1 MSSEAI
7 EALLAEASRLYNEG
21 DYRTAIQKWQEV
33 LGLDPNNQKARESI
47 KIASLLSDTWAE
59 AATDPTPGGS
69 TPGAAGSQEH
79 DSLAE
84 GMARIRDKLT
94 ARDFRAALQECEALA
109 ALSPSSEEIK
119 SLADQA
125 RSGIESEPF
134 IRAALERAEKELKT
148 GHFEMVEVLCR
159 KVLSLDAAN
168 RQARTYLYMAQRRTA
183 GPTDAPP
190 EPAAGEVDSAPPP
203 PAHGYPAVAPEAGP
217 AEETPAPDPLAGL
230 VDELGS
236 DLSPLDLAGGETVS
250 AAPAPDGEAAV
261 EPAASPAPG
270 SMPISA
276 FERGEEIDASQ
287 IESIPLGAPRPTPT
301 TRSAVDLI
309 QDGSV
314 YTGPD
319 PDALEGEA
327 APRARRAAAPAP
339 PAPPPAEES
348 GLPLPDLGS
357 DLGDPAAP
365 TAGRR
370 PGSRT
375 PSSVAGA
382 ERSAPGQPAKAD
394 KATTAAIPARS
405 LPAARAGRSSWLKA
419 AAVLLLLVGGIAG
432 AAVWW
437 LNRSTARA
445 TEPSMPPLKPMKPA
459 VASVSGPPEGSPAAA
474 HPQDAAQPPS
484 PPAGSQVQGGETPG
498 AQPAPAAASA
508 GTQPPG
514 VQAAQPVAPA
524 IPSDPAARQ
533 AWAQKQY
540 AEARRRFSEGNLR
553 EAKTLLAG
561 VLEADP
567 MLFEAKDLME
577 KVDERLLERRKFEE
591 DVQTVR
597 RSFEASD
604 FHSALWKLY
613 RLQEA
618 YPEVPGWD
626 RNIAA
631 AWYNWGVTLLK
642 AANCREAIDKFNE
655 VLAVIPQDREAV
667 RLRAVAERYLQRDKD
682 AAYYS
687 YVDGLNLRPLEP
699 IGK

>member
-47 KIASLLSDTWAE
+47 KIASLLSDTWTE
-59 AATDPTPGGS
+59 AAIDPASGG
-69 TPGAAGSQEH
+69 PAPAAAGSREH

-84 GMARIRDKLT
+84 GMARIRDKLA

-134 IRAALERAEKELKT
+134 IRAALERAEKELKS

-183 GPTDAPP
+183 GQTDAPP
-190 EPAAGEVDSAPPP
+190 
-203 PAHGYPAVAPEAGP
+203 
-217 AEETPAPDPLAGL
+217 AEEGAAPDPLAGL

-236 DLSPLDLAGGETVS
+236 DLSPLDLAGGEAVS
-250 AAPAPDGEAAV
+250 AAAAPDGVAAV
-261 EPAASPAPG
+261 EPAAAPAPG

-301 TRSAVDLI
+301 TRSAADLI

-319 PDALEGEA
+319 PDALEGEVV
-327 APRARRAAAPAP
+327 PRAQRAATPASP
-339 PAPPPAEES
+339 TPPPAEES

-357 DLGDPAAP
+357 NPGDPAAAAEPGPAAEGPQAGMVAP
-365 TAGRR
+365 TAERR

-375 PSSVAGA
+375 PPSLAGA
-382 ERSAPGQPAKAD
+382 ARPAPGRPAKAD
-394 KATTAAIPARS
+394 KATTATFPARS

-432 AAVWW
+432 AAIWW

-474 HPQDAAQPPS
+474 QPQDPVPAPS
-484 PPAGSQVQGGETPG
+484 PPAGSQAPGGETPG
-498 AQPAPAAASA
+498 PRPAPAAASTGA
-508 GTQPPG
+508 QPPG
-514 VQAAQPVAPA
+514 VQAAQPAAPA
-524 IPSDPAARQ
+524 VPSDPAARQ

-540 AEARRRFSEGNLR
+540 AEARRRFGEGDLR

-591 DVQTVR
+591 DVQTVH

-642 AANCREAIDKFNE
+642 AANCREAIEKFNE

-687 YVDGLNLRPLEP
+687 YVDGLNLRLLEP

>member
-59 AATDPTPGGS
+59 VATDPTPGGPS
-69 TPGAAGSQEH
+69 PGAAGGQEH

-84 GMARIRDKLT
+84 GMTRIRDKLA

-119 SLADQA
+119 SLTDQA

-183 GPTDAPP
+183 GQTDVPP
-190 EPAAGEVDSAPPP
+190 AGEVDSAAPP
-203 PAHGYPAVAPEAGP
+203 PAHDSPAAAPEAAP
-217 AEETPAPDPLAGL
+217 AEEGVAPDPLAGL
-230 VDELGS
+230 VDEIGS
-236 DLSPLDLAGGETVS
+236 DLSPLDLAGGEAVS
-250 AAPAPDGEAAV
+250 ASPAPDAKAGL
-261 EPAASPAPG
+261 EPAVAPAPG

-287 IESIPLGAPRPTPT
+287 LESIPLGAPRPTPT
-301 TRSAVDLI
+301 TRSAADLI

-339 PAPPPAEES
+339 PAPLPAEES

-365 TAGRR
+365 AAERR

-375 PSSVAGA
+375 PQSLAGA
-382 ERSAPGQPAKAD
+382 ASPAPGRPAKAD
-394 KATTAAIPARS
+394 KTTTATIPARS
-405 LPAARAGRSSWLKA
+405 LPAARAGGSSWLKA

-432 AAVWW
+432 AAIWW
-437 LNRSTARA
+437 LNRSTVRA
-445 TEPSMPPLKPMKPA
+445 TEPSVPPLKPMKPA

-474 HPQDAAQPPS
+474 HPQDAAQAPS
-484 PPAGSQVQGGETPG
+484 PPAGSQAPGGETPG

-508 GTQPPG
+508 GAQPPG
-514 VQAAQPVAPA
+514 VQAAQPAAPA

-540 AEARRRFSEGNLR
+540 AEARRRFGEGNLR

-642 AANCREAIDKFNE
+642 AANCREAIEKFNE

>member
-47 KIASLLSDTWAE
+47 KSASLLSDTWAE

-69 TPGAAGSQEH
+69 SPGTAGGQEP

-84 GMARIRDKLT
+84 GMARIRDKLA
-94 ARDFRAALQECEALA
+94 ARDF
-109 ALSPSSEEIK
+109 
-119 SLADQA
+119 
-125 RSGIESEPF
+125 
-134 IRAALERAEKELKT
+134 RAALERAEKELKT

-159 KVLSLDAAN
+159 KVLTLDAAN

-183 GPTDAPP
+183 GQTDAPP
-190 EPAAGEVDSAPPP
+190 EPTAGEVDSAAPPP
-203 PAHGYPAVAPEAGP
+203 VPDPPAVAREAAP
-217 AEETPAPDPLAGL
+217 AEEGTAPDPLADL
-230 VDELGS
+230 VDELES
-236 DLSPLDLAGGETVS
+236 DLSPLDLAGGEAVS
-250 AAPAPDGEAAV
+250 AAPAPDSEATV
-261 EPAASPAPG
+261 EPAAAPAPG
-270 SMPISA
+270 DVPISA

-287 IESIPLGAPRPTPT
+287 LESIPLGAPRPTPA
-301 TRSAVDLI
+301 TRSAADLI

-327 APRARRAAAPAP
+327 APRAQRAAAPDS
-339 PAPPPAEES
+339 PARPPAEES
-348 GLPLPDLGS
+348 GLPQPDLGS
-357 DLGDPAAP
+357 DPGDAAAAAETGSAAGGPRAGAAAPAAE
-365 TAGRR
+365 RR
-370 PGSRT
+370 PGLRT
-375 PSSVAGA
+375 PPSAGGA
-382 ERSAPGQPAKAD
+382 ARPAPGRPAKAD
-394 KATTAAIPARS
+394 KATTASIPARS
-405 LPAARAGRSSWLKA
+405 LPAARAAGSSWLKA
-419 AAVLLLLVGGIAG
+419 VAVLLLLLGGIAG
-432 AAVWW
+432 AAIWW
-437 LNRSTARA
+437 LNHSTARA
-445 TEPSMPPLKPMKPA
+445 TAPSIPPLKPMKPA

-474 HPQDAAQPPS
+474 QPQDAAPAPS
-484 PPAGSQVQGGETPG
+484 PPAGSQAQNRETPDP
-498 AQPAPAAASA
+498 QPAPAAASA
-508 GTQPPG
+508 GAQPPAA
-514 VQAAQPVAPA
+514 QAAQPAAPA
-524 IPSDPAARQ
+524 IPSDPGARQ

-540 AEARRRFSEGNLR
+540 AEARRRFGEGNLR
-553 EAKTLLAG
+553 EAKTLLEG

-577 KVDERLLERRKFEE
+577 KVGERLLERRKFEE

-655 VLAVIPQDREAV
+655 VLAVVPQDREAV